1 MVLYKRFLL
10 TYLLFCMC
18 SWLFKVKM
26 NHPVVNF
33 CLLFLWH
40 WHCVLWHC
48 TFINFINVSHLMLYL
63 LHLVADSRKLFFVTE
78 KLLTLEDSVIAAST
92 LWGVYASLKIA
103 CLFFDQL
110 ISWLG
115 RVNFHR
121 VPTGPWKSLNFF
133 FYCLGLKS
141 SWKQVR
147 SFKVIEILTI
157 IGNMTA
163 TRNGWKPYFR

>member
-1 MVLYKRFLL
+1 
-10 TYLLFCMC
+10 
-18 SWLFKVKM
+18 
-26 NHPVVNF
+26 
-33 CLLFLWH
+33 
-40 WHCVLWHC
+40 
-48 TFINFINVSHLMLYL
+48 MLYL

-121 VPTGPWKSLNFF
+121 VPTGP
-133 FYCLGLKS
+133 
-141 SWKQVR
+141 
-147 SFKVIEILTI
+147 
-157 IGNMTA
+157 
-163 TRNGWKPYFR
+163 